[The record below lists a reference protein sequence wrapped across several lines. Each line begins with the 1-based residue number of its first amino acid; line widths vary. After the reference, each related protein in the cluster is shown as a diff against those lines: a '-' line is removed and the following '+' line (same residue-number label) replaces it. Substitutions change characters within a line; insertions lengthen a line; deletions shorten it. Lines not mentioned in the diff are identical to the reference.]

1 MPNFLS
7 AKSSTN
13 PSARLSM
20 VPCSMPMAAL
30 IRGLLFGVGALTAAS
45 GGTIDAMRKDL
56 GALAGAVAPVG
67 GLNLAYVAS
76 PDVAVKIALAAGSE
90 FRFPVLACG
99 ALASGGD
106 LHRAQRPGSRGR
118 SDAQD
123 RGEPKRRAAHGHRAG
138 ANFGLGPDGR
148 GAGSKHVPNRHRR
161 REANHV
167 GGMGLEDR
175 ECTRMGFQRDV
186 VIMGIGSK
194 RETSPDL
201 DAWCA
206 ERPSTPGMIREW
218 LTRQPSQPVVRR
230 KPPPGPRDEYAELRK
245 GIAKLRS
252 EVRSLRADLAE
263 QRNGYATVD
272 YVNGRLQEFFNKLV
286 NRLNE
291 ISREEMESVDR
302 VFDPCSSK

>member
-1 MPNFLS
+1 
-7 AKSSTN
+7 
-13 PSARLSM
+13 
-20 VPCSMPMAAL
+20 
-30 IRGLLFGVGALTAAS
+30 
-45 GGTIDAMRKDL
+45 
-56 GALAGAVAPVG
+56 
-67 GLNLAYVAS
+67 
-76 PDVAVKIALAAGSE
+76 
-90 FRFPVLACG
+90 
-99 ALASGGD
+99 
-106 LHRAQRPGSRGR
+106 
-118 SDAQD
+118 
-123 RGEPKRRAAHGHRAG
+123 
-138 ANFGLGPDGR
+138 
-148 GAGSKHVPNRHRR
+148 
-161 REANHV
+161 
-167 GGMGLEDR
+167 MGLEDR

-272 YVNGRLQEFFNKLV
+272 YVNGRLRSSSTNWSIASTRYRGRKW
-286 NRLNE
+286 
-291 ISREEMESVDR
+291 SRSIASSIA
-302 VFDPCSSK
+302 CSSK